1 MSVNGALKPPFR
13 ILMVTP
19 HLPPEWAANAI
30 LPIQLGSVL
39 NSFGAECRFLSHSS
53 QGQRGVLAD
62 AHYAP
67 RRGRGRWSRMK
78 IGAVIAAIRIAIC
91 ALPLIKS
98 SDVIHLHGNGLIV
111 EIADWLATRFR
122 KPTVLTLYGTDVWHH
137 DVTRHRRFG
146 AVVRN
151 AKSRVFYSEALREF
165 ADSLKLAPYPSD
177 VIYAPVASTF
187 KAFGMDRRAVFRRE
201 LGLDRS
207 AVLLTVKRL
216 HPVAGHEDLLRAMPT
231 ICAVHKNVRLLVVG
245 EGESRAALEALTRE
259 LELTDHVQ
267 FLGGISNEDLYRYY
281 ASADLFVL
289 PSRLESWGTVMLEA
303 LACGTPVVTTKTAG
317 GKEISNLFP
326 EDVRVTAVDSPDDLA
341 TAVRIELEAH
351 RRVSQDVQTRLQAR
365 FSIEACA
372 RNYHAIYRQVISERA
387 DRDLLRS
394 IGISGES

>member
-1 MSVNGALKPPFR
+1 
-13 ILMVTP
+13 
-19 HLPPEWAANAI
+19 
-30 LPIQLGSVL
+30 
-39 NSFGAECRFLSHSS
+39 
-53 QGQRGVLAD
+53 
-62 AHYAP
+62 
-67 RRGRGRWSRMK
+67 
-78 IGAVIAAIRIAIC
+78 
-91 ALPLIKS
+91 
-98 SDVIHLHGNGLIV
+98 
-111 EIADWLATRFR
+111 
-122 KPTVLTLYGTDVWHH
+122 
-137 DVTRHRRFG
+137 
-146 AVVRN
+146 VRN
-151 AKSRVFYSEALREF
+151 AKARVFYSEALREF
-165 ADSLKLAPYPSD
+165 ADSLELAPYPSE

-187 KAFGMDRRAVFRRE
+187 KAFGMERRAVFRRE

-207 AVLLTVKRL
+207 VVLLTVKRL

-231 ICAVHKNVRLLVVG
+231 ICAAHKNVRLLVVG

-259 LELTDHVQ
+259 LELTDSVQ

-326 EDVRVTAVDSPDDLA
+326 EDVRVTAIDSPDDLA

-372 RNYHAIYRQVISERA
+372 RNYHAIYRQVI
-387 DRDLLRS
+387 
-394 IGISGES
+394 

>member
-1 MSVNGALKPPFR
+1 MPANGDLRSPLR
-13 ILMVTP
+13 VLMVTP

-30 LPIQLGSVL
+30 LPVQLGSAL
-39 NSFGAECRFLSHSS
+39 DSFRTECRFLAHASRD
-53 QGQRGVLAD
+53 QRVFLAN
-62 AHYAP
+62 ARYVP
-67 RRGRGRWSRMK
+67 RRGRGRWWRTK
-78 IGAVIAAIRIAIC
+78 IGAAIAAVRIVIC

-122 KPTVLTLYGTDVWHH
+122 KPRVLTLYGTDVWHH

-151 AKSRVFYSEALREF
+151 AKARVFYSEALREF
-165 ADSLKLAPYPSD
+165 ADNLELAPYPSE

-187 KAFGMDRRAVFRRE
+187 KAFGMARRAVFRRE
-201 LGLDRS
+201 LGLARS
-207 AVLLTVKRL
+207 VVLLTVKRL

-231 ICAVHKNVRLLVVG
+231 ICAAHKNVRLLVVG

-259 LELTDHVQ
+259 LELTDSVQ

-372 RNYHAIYRQVISERA
+372 RNYHAIYRQVI
-387 DRDLLRS
+387 
-394 IGISGES
+394 